1 MKPMSVTTS
10 DQGVVITEHHDGFDW
25 PRELTFDAVN
35 DFVHSPDV
43 QHENLQS
50 LCLALAAE
58 SDKWRQA
65 AKDASIA
72 GTQLDAIGIVD
83 KASSATASVII

>member
-1 MKPMSVTTS
+1 MKPLAVTTN

-25 PRELTFDAVN
+25 PRELTFDAIN
-35 DFVHSPDV
+35 DFVHGRDV
-43 QHENLQS
+43 QYENLQS

-65 AKDASIA
+65 AKDASRA
-72 GTQLDAIGIVD
+72 GTQQDAIDIVD